1 MDLERKLDVAYKKID
16 SMEGRGIQ
24 GREGMVNGRLS

>member
-24 GREGMVNGRLS
+24 GMVNGRLS